1 MRIARRVVVLHKCVL
16 VTRSVQSDIDPLPK
30 RSQKPRPKK
39 QTVGKPKLSKI
50 FEVKE
55 PEAKPKTKP
64 KAKCK
69 CKQKPKQKQKQ
80 KR

>member
-1 MRIARRVVVLHKCVL
+1 MEDSRYREVSDA
-16 VTRSVQSDIDPLPK
+16 DIDPLPK

-55 PEAKPKTKP
+55 PKAKPKG
-64 KAKCK
+64 KCK
-69 CKQKPKQKQKQ
+69 CKQKPKQKP

>member
-1 MRIARRVVVLHKCVL
+1 MEDSRYREV
-16 VTRSVQSDIDPLPK
+16 SDANIDPLPK

-55 PEAKPKTKP
+55 PNAKP

-69 CKQKPKQKQKQ
+69 CKQKPKQKP

>member
-1 MRIARRVVVLHKCVL
+1 MEDSRYREVSDA
-16 VTRSVQSDIDPLPK
+16 DIDPLPK

-50 FEVKE
+50 FEVKD
-55 PEAKPKTKP
+55 PKAKP

-69 CKQKPKQKQKQ
+69 CKHKQKQKQ

>member
-1 MRIARRVVVLHKCVL
+1 MEDSRYREVSDA
-16 VTRSVQSDIDPLPK
+16 DIDPLPK

-55 PEAKPKTKP
+55 PKAKPKAKP
-64 KAKCK
+64 KGKCK
-69 CKQKPKQKQKQ
+69 CKQKPKQKQK
-80 KR
+80 R